1 MFRITPSNV
10 TAPSPALI
18 RRLERA
24 WSIETARG
32 MFLGAILLAV
42 LSIPLFQAQGGS
54 LDRAIFM
61 ALLVACWLT
70 AATGPLLAKAYSAH
84 ALLFLQR
91 RNASGRKHLSRE
103 CRTLQFWTWMIALA
117 LLLIVAALN
126 IGVLWVHV
134 YVVTL
139 TVPWPGP
146 RALLWLKPIAVVG
159 FALLVWSDSMLI
171 RATRPGHSSSK

>member
-18 RRLERA
+18 RRLEQA

-70 AATGPLLAKAYSAH
+70 AAAGPLLAKAYSAH

-91 RNASGRKHLSRE
+91 HNASGRKRAGPG
-103 CRTLQFWTWMIALA
+103 C
-117 LLLIVAALN
+117 LN
-126 IGVLWVHV
+126 
-134 YVVTL
+134 
-139 TVPWPGP
+139 
-146 RALLWLKPIAVVG
+146 
-159 FALLVWSDSMLI
+159 S
-171 RATRPGHSSSK
+171 